1 MKKFIAILLVFCFVV
16 AFAACGKNKYEEDD
30 GKALETAETYIS
42 VSGNSGSMALDAN
55 LAKSMLEIFPKE
67 NLGLTK
73 DISEY
78 ELKLSVTRFMEN
90 DACLV
95 EAFDEEEESPE
106 GTFVISGQDC
116 FVYNPKTQKYMLLT
130 ADGVVE
136 VTPVTTENAGENQST
151 TELAFDYD
159 PDNNQKLQ
167 ERFSS
172 YSKEKLGIEKELT
185 EYILVAPGTTTAAEN
200 GETIYIVRL
209 YEKNGDVTNYTLAF
223 NESSNYIFDYS
234 VNKYIAI

>member
-1 MKKFIAILLVFCFVV
+1 MKKIIAILLIFSFVV

-30 GKALETAETYIS
+30 GKALETAETYIA
-42 VSGNSGSMALDAN
+42 VSGNSGSMALDEG
-55 LAKSMLEIFPKE
+55 LVRSMLEIFPRE
-67 NLGLTK
+67 NLGLSK
-73 DISEY
+73 EISEY
-78 ELKLSVTRFMEN
+78 TLKLSVTRFMDK

-95 EAFDEEEESPE
+95 EAFYEKEESPE

-136 VTPVTTENAGENQST
+136 VNPVTTEKAEDNQT
-151 TELAFDYD
+151 TNKQTFAYD
-159 PDNNQKLQ
+159 AENNQKLQ

-172 YSKEKLGIEKELT
+172 CSKENLGLEKDLT
-185 EYILVAPGTTTAAEN
+185 EYVLVAPGTTTTAQN
-200 GETIYIVRL
+200 GETVYVIRL

-223 NESSNYIFDYS
+223 NESNIYVFDYS
-234 VNKYIAI
+234 ANKYVEI